1 MIKRVRTE
9 NLQPGNFI
17 HDFNCG
23 WNGGNIFIDQTL
35 IADRKM
41 IDIIR
46 SWGIKEVYIDTER
59 GRDIDNAPPA
69 EEQSRVRQIDAPKKP
84 PQQPEKHPAPP
95 SVPLSVE
102 VKKAKKLRNDAVKI
116 VRHTLQQVHEGKT
129 PDVGLTYELARRMRA
144 SISRNR
150 DALLLL
156 TRIRKKDEYTLYH
169 SISVSSLVLDMCN
182 FKRLPEKRAL
192 DMAVGA
198 LFHDIGKTKVPH
210 TILNK
215 PAKLT
220 EIEFHEMKKHVEYSV
235 DLLQNAHNLPFEC
248 YDIALHHH
256 EHYNGEGYPHGL
268 KGENISMGAQLTAIC
283 DVFDAITSTRCYRE
297 GLGTVTGLKKI
308 YELSNNHFNK
318 DLTHE
323 FIRCIGV
330 YPIGSCVK
338 LEDRKI
344 GIVVGSTDNILKP
357 IVKVFYDG
365 HHNEK
370 ISPFLVD
377 LSKSENSITS
387 YEAPGRIGIKPSS
400 LLSEM
405 VA

>member
-1 MIKRVRTE
+1 MIKRVKTE
-9 NLQPGNFI
+9 NLRPGNFI
-17 HDFNCG
+17 HDFNCD
-23 WNGGNIFIDQTL
+23 WNGGNIFIDQT
-35 IADRKM
+35 IITDAKM
-41 IDIIR
+41 IDTLR

-59 GRDIDNAPPA
+59 GLDIDTGRSPKAKPEFRQVTPPIT
-69 EEQSRVRQIDAPKKP
+69 QPK
-84 PQQPEKHPAPP
+84 QPEKHPAPP

-102 VKKAKKLRNDAVKI
+102 VKVAKKLRNDAVKI

-169 SISVSSLVLDMCN
+169 SVSVSSLVLDMCN
-182 FKRLPEKRAL
+182 FKGMPEKQTL
-192 DMAVGA
+192 DLAVGA
-198 LFHDIGKTKVPH
+198 LFHDIGKTKIPH

-220 EIEFHEMKKHVEYSV
+220 PIEFHEMKKHVEYSV
-235 DLLQNAHNLPFEC
+235 DLLQSAENLPFEC

-256 EHYNGEGYPHGL
+256 EHYDGEGYPHGL
-268 KGENISMGAQLTAIC
+268 KGQEISMGAQLTAIC

-308 YELSNNHFNK
+308 YELTDNHFNK
-318 DLTHE
+318 DLAHE
-323 FIRCIGV
+323 FIRCVGV
-330 YPIGSCVK
+330 YPVGSCVK
-338 LEDRKI
+338 LEDRKV
-344 GIVVGSTDNILKP
+344 GIVVGSTENILKP
-357 IVKVFYDG
+357 IVKVIFDG
-365 HHNEK
+365 DSNEK
-370 ISPFLVD
+370 ITPFTVD
-377 LSKSENSITS
+377 LSKSVISIAS
-387 YEAPGRIGIKPSS
+387 YEEPGRIGVKPASV
-400 LLSEM
+400 LSEM